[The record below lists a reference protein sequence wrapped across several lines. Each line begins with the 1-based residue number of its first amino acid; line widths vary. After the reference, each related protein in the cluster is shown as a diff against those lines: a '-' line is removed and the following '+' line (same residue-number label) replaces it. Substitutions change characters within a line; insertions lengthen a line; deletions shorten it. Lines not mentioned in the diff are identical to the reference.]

1 MEEEISKEK
10 LKDKESK
17 TTKNVKE
24 VKSTKPTKKNKE
36 EKNEEKLSEV
46 SKGQKREETSLKV
59 SKKQELA
66 IPKVELEEIQKEIKN
81 ETIIPK
87 EKKNELYKKVFDNI
101 ISAIVILVYFI
112 FIYIIYMIIEKVSFE
127 IILKTSSMIF
137 IISTI
142 GIFEYAYKK
151 ESGKY
156 TIEGIE
162 MLVVSITTIILMQI
176 YKLYSTK
183 LTNSIT
189 IIAVAFS
196 IYYIVKSIISYIKYK
211 KEIRKQANNIY
222 RTTKRNEVK

>member
-46 SKGQKREETSLKV
+46 SKGQKREETS
-59 SKKQELA
+59 
-66 IPKVELEEIQKEIKN
+66 ELEEIQKEIKN

-176 YKLYSTK
+176 YKLYITK